1 MSTIKD
7 KIKRKNRNIPHELIA
22 SVVARYFD
30 VTHDE
35 LFSSRQNKELI
46 SARRIAFYLMRT
58 LSGIGASNIATNYNF
73 DKALVIR
80 DTLNV
85 LKMMKTDKDFN
96 TKYKEIKSKVF
107 LKTNG
112 LRKTVPVYPS
122 HYGLKKI
129 VKERNI

>member
-7 KIKRKNRNIPHELIA
+7 KIKRKNRNISHELIA
-22 SVVARYFD
+22 SVVARCFD
-30 VTHDE
+30 VTTEE

-58 LSGIGASNIATNYNF
+58 LSGVGASNIATTYNF

-85 LKMMKTDKDFN
+85 LKMMKTNSDFN
-96 TKYKEIKSKVF
+96 SKYKEVKAKVF

-112 LRKTVPVYPS
+112 LRKKVPVYPS